1 MKYDVIII
9 QNAFNVLTF
18 EIVNSSPIKT
28 AVMTVTTGPRQ
39 LNTKAKLNDV
49 ASLIPIFWIDFFSF
63 FRKAKRIIETAV
75 KKKQLNSIFKF

>member
-49 ASLIPIFWIDFFSF
+49 ASLIPIF
-63 FRKAKRIIETAV
+63 
-75 KKKQLNSIFKF
+75 